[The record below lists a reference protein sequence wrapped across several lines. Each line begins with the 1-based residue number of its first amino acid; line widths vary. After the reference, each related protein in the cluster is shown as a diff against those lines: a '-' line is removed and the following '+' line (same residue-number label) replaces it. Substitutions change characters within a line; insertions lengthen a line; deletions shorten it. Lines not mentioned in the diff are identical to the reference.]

1 MSLLDESLT
10 PAPSGQISSEA
21 SAPGGQDLED
31 TTLDEPVIETIK
43 RDLHMV
49 WRKIGK
55 VAIPSQDTKDELRNW
70 YSSLPVSLPSAPHD
84 RPATTGTCGGRCFC
98 AYSSRSF

>member
-1 MSLLDESLT
+1 MSMLDESLT
-10 PAPSGQISSEA
+10 SAPSGQISSEA
-21 SAPGGQDLED
+21 SAPGGQNLED

-43 RDLHMV
+43 RDLRMV

-70 YSSLPVSLPSAPHD
+70 WSPPLHL
-84 RPATTGTCGGRCFC
+84 RTT
-98 AYSSRSF
+98 SQLN